1 MKKYLKVFG
10 LLIIIVVG
18 IIILTIMTEGKEIK
32 NIRSEKQ
39 LHSFYE
45 MDDYQELSI
54 FKKLLLLPFSIIDY
68 DHHPSVMYNDWDG
81 TRRYYDGVKNKA
93 GTDVIEETAG
103 TDVMQDVDAKDYS
116 KTNTQVE
123 GVDEADIIKT
133 DGDYIYS
140 ISKRDVVITNVKDPL
155 NIAIESVI
163 TNSDNSIPMDLIIN
177 NNKLIVVSS
186 IGDNYYDQDTI
197 TYIYD
202 ISDKKTPKEIKRIQ
216 LYEPYYTTRSIENKL
231 YIFSKGK
238 LREDGDKVIRDYRI
252 DDNKYQIDIHDI
264 KYLKDYS
271 SDIQTLICTV
281 DLDNLDKNIN
291 IESYLMDISNA
302 YVSENAI
309 YLLDYDYYNS
319 DNYSLLDLFGIKGVF
334 GLFDMDDSD
343 NYDYTNIF
351 KFKIDK
357 DKGVKYQTKSR
368 VKGNTVN
375 QYSLDENKG
384 HLRVA
389 LESDEGT
396 RIVIFNEDMKKIGES
411 VSVAGGEKMYA
422 SRFMN
427 NKAYLVT
434 FKNTDPLFVIDLS
447 DEKNPKFMG
456 ELHIPGYSTYLHPYD
471 DTHLIGIGMDT
482 KENIHRDDNGKVI
495 SNWTSTEGMKMSL
508 FDVSDISNPKEISK
522 TTIGDR
528 FVSSAILSN
537 PKALLFSKKKNLL
550 AIPVNR
556 YDESDVVIEDGEETI
571 EDSDDTD
578 DNLYTAEGYF
588 VYNIDLDKGFQLRTV
603 INHDKSKSYY
613 YYYNSS
619 KLLRGVYIDNYLF
632 TVSESAVKVH
642 DLESL
647 NEISVLKLEENG
659 VGNYE
664 R

>member
-1 MKKYLKVFG
+1 MKKYLKIFG
-10 LLIIIVVG
+10 LLIVIIIGIIV
-18 IIILTIMTEGKEIK
+18 LTIITEGQEIK
-32 NIRSEKQ
+32 SIRSERQ

-45 MDDYQELSI
+45 LDDYQELSI

-68 DHHPSVMYNDWDG
+68 NHNPVVYDDWGG
-81 TRRYYDGVKNKA
+81 TRRYYDGVKNTA
-93 GTDVIEETAG
+93 DTDVVEEAE
-103 TDVMQDVDAKDYS
+103 AKDYS

-140 ISKRDVVITNVKDPL
+140 ISKKDVVITNVKNPL
-155 NIAIESVI
+155 SVEVESVI
-163 TNSDNSIPMDLIIN
+163 SSTDSSIPMDLILN
-177 NNKLIVVSS
+177 NNKLIVISS
-186 IGDNYYDQDTI
+186 LGDNYYDQDTI
-197 TYIYD
+197 VYIYD
-202 ISDKKTPKEIKRIQ
+202 ISDKKGPKELKRIQ
-216 LYEPYYTTRSIENKL
+216 LYEPYYTTRSIDNKL
-231 YIFSKGK
+231 YIFSKGR
-238 LREDGDKVIRDYRI
+238 LREDGDKVLRDYRV
-252 DDNKYQIDIHDI
+252 DDTKHQIDIHDI

-281 DLDNLDKNIN
+281 DLDNIDKSIN

-302 YVSENAI
+302 YVSEKAI
-309 YLLDYDYYNS
+309 YLLDYEYYNRKS
-319 DNYSLLDLFGIKGVF
+319 YSLLDLFGLKGVF
-334 GLFDMDDSD
+334 GLIDLDDSD
-343 NYDYTNIF
+343 DTDYNNTNIF

-357 DKGVKYQTKSR
+357 DKGVKYQAKSK
-368 VKGNTVN
+368 VKGKTVN

-389 LESDEGT
+389 LESEDGT
-396 RIVIFNEDMKKIGES
+396 RIVIFNEDMRKIGES
-411 VSVAGGEKMYA
+411 ISVAKGERMYA

-427 NKAYLVT
+427 NKAYFVT

-447 DEKNPKFMG
+447 NEKKPKFMG
-456 ELHIPGYSTYLHPYD
+456 KLHIPGYSTYLHPYD
-471 DTHLIGIGMDT
+471 DTHLIGIGVDT
-482 KENIHRDDNGKVI
+482 KENISRDDNGRVI
-495 SNWTSTEGMKMSL
+495 SNWTSTNGMKMSL

-528 FVSSAILSN
+528 LVRSAILTN
-537 PKALLFSKKKNLL
+537 PKALLFSKKKKLL

-556 YDESDVVIEDGEETI
+556 YDEDDVVIEDGGEQI
-571 EDSDDTD
+571 EDADDND

-588 VYNIDLDKGFQLRTV
+588 VYNIDLDNGFKLRGV
-603 INHDKSKSYY
+603 INHDKNKSNY

-664 R
+664 E